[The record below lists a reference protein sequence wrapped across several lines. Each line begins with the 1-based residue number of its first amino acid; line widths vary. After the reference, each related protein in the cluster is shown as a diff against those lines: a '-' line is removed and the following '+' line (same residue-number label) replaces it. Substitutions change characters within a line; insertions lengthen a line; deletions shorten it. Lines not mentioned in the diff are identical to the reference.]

1 MSDLYATTL
10 RQKLESMIVR
20 ELDKKLK
27 SGEITGD
34 RAKEIAK
41 IVLETVPENV
51 AEEELVRIIA
61 ALDDK
66 ASELA
71 GVVYQILSEKD
82 EQERN
87 KKIDDLR
94 NMIKSMQNA

>member
-1 MSDLYATTL
+1 MMNTVTL
-10 RQKLESMIVR
+10 RQKLESMIVQ
-20 ELDKKLK
+20 ELQKKLMA
-27 SGEITGD
+27 GEITGD

-51 AEEELVRIIA
+51 AEEELVRIVA

-71 GVVYQILSEKD
+71 GVVYQLLSVKD
-82 EQERN
+82 EQEKS
-87 KKIDDLR
+87 KKLNDLR
-94 NMIKSMQNA
+94 NMIRSMQNA